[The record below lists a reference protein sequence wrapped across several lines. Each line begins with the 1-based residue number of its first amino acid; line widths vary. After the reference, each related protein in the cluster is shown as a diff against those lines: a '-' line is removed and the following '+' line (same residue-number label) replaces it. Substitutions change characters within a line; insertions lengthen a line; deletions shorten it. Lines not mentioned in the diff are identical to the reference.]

1 MVRLLN
7 SEILLGSKR
16 LNSVSPMGTG
26 KSPRVGDTLPRLR
39 GDEIFGLCGRTPG
52 VDDDNVRV
60 RGKEILRGRN
70 HFVGRG
76 RKWALGHLRHNGGSP

>member
-7 SEILLGSKR
+7 SEILLGSKG
-16 LNSVSPMGTG
+16 LNSVSSMGRG
-26 KSPRVGDTLPRLR
+26 KSPRVGDSLLRLG
-39 GDEIFGLCGRTPG
+39 GDETFGLCGRTPW

-70 HFVGRG
+70 HFV
-76 RKWALGHLRHNGGSP
+76 